1 MNFCSMKKIEQ
12 INFLIILKR
21 SLSYLSIFILLGLF
35 YPIPSSP
42 KSKYIISK
50 KTQTLEKNTLKKDY
64 QLSKI
69 SWEKLEVNNSPNKKI
84 RWQPIDS
91 DHYDY
96 LKEES
101 SNNRSDYKKWN
112 LKSLNRSIVFD
123 NRVGP
128 DISWLVPPGIS
139 WSENHIF
146 DASVRGHNRRKK
158 GEPFL
163 GWNNGDAVGQIYL
176 QPIHAQKSSYGINL
190 GVRSVYQGDT
200 HLGGGSPI
208 GEGLSI
214 GFRYD
219 RELSSTAGMA
229 IGAEQLIHLDNTT
242 DTGRDLYV
250 TFSKGWWKN
259 KDLNEPSFPL
269 YIATAGLATGKMA
282 EGTLYGLC
290 SDLFGGSGTENRA
303 QRPLCWAPVFSLAKV
318 FNESFSTFF
327 EYNSYWFLLGSSY
340 APFKSVPLRGTFALQ
355 ISDHIHNYK
364 VNNFENLKWVFR
376 ISVGF

>member
-1 MNFCSMKKIEQ
+1 MNTCSIKKFEQ

-21 SLSYLSIFILLGLF
+21 VLSYSSIFILLGLF
-35 YPIPSSP
+35 NPISRSP
-42 KSKYIISK
+42 KNKYNISK
-50 KTQTLEKNTLKKDY
+50 KTKILENNTLKKDY

-69 SWEKLEVNNSPNKKI
+69 YWEKLEVNNSHKKI

-96 LKEES
+96 LQES
-101 SNNRSDYKKWN
+101 SNNKSGYKKWN
-112 LKSLNRSIVFD
+112 LKSLNRSIVFN

-128 DISWLVPPGIS
+128 DIGWLVPPGIS

-176 QPIHAQKSSYGINL
+176 QPIHGQKSSYGVNL
-190 GVRSVYQGDT
+190 GVRSVYQGDA

-229 IGAEQLIHLDNTT
+229 IGAEQLIHLDNKT
-242 DTGRDLYV
+242 DTGRDIYV

-259 KDLNEPSFPL
+259 KDLNYPFPL
-269 YIATAGLATGKMA
+269 YTATAGVATGKMA
-282 EGTLYGLC
+282 EGTFYGLC

-327 EYNSYWFLLGSSY
+327 EYNSYWFLLGTSY
-340 APFKSVPLRGTFALQ
+340 APFKSVPLRGTFAVQ
-355 ISDHIHNYK
+355 ISDHINNYG
-364 VNNFENLKWVFR
+364 VNNFEDLKWVFR
-376 ISVGF
+376 LSLGF